1 MFNLGNGGDSVK
13 IAKFTTQKKNQ
24 DRLNVFIEREGRE
37 EFAFAID
44 VDVFI
49 KYGLTK
55 GMELEDDFVRDVL
68 EAEEAQKAYKLAINY
83 LSYRMRAVSEVR
95 DYLLK
100 KEISEPAIKTAITRL
115 QDQRYLNDSE
125 FAKAYVQTKFNT
137 SPSGPVKI
145 KRELEQLKIDPEVVE
160 SVVSDL
166 THEELLEKAGK
177 FVKRKQM
184 ETNRRSATE
193 VQQRIQQTL
202 VQRGF
207 SFDIISEAIQTF
219 WEEEDTDVELEA
231 CLKQAEKLSRK
242 FNGYDAFERNQRM
255 KMQLRR
261 KGFPYEVIER
271 TLNRLF
277 EAES

>member
-1 MFNLGNGGDSVK
+1 MK
-13 IAKFTTQKKNQ
+13 IAKFTTQQKNK
-24 DRLNVFIEREGRE
+24 DRLNVFVEKDGKE

-49 KYGLTK
+49 KYGLTR

-68 EAEEAQKAYKLAINY
+68 EAEEEQKAYKAAVNY
-83 LSYRMRAVSEVR
+83 LSYRMRAVSEVH
-95 DYLLK
+95 DYLMK
-100 KEISEPAIKTAITRL
+100 KEVSEPVIKRVTDRL
-115 QDQRYLNDSE
+115 IEQRYLNDAE
-125 FAKAYVQTKFNT
+125 FAKAYTQTKFNT

-145 KRELEQLKIDPEVVE
+145 KRELAQLQIAP
-160 SVVSDL
+160 DL
-166 THEELLEKAGK
+166 IEDVIAAISHEDQLEKAGK

-202 VQRGF
+202 MQRGF
-207 SFDIISEAIQTF
+207 SFDIISEAILTF
-219 WEEEDTDVELEA
+219 WENEDEDVELSA
-231 CLKQAEKLSRK
+231 CLTQAEKLNRK
-242 FNGYDAFERNQRM
+242 FSGYAPYERKQRM

-271 TLNRLF
+271 ALERL
-277 EAES
+277 AEQES

>member
-1 MFNLGNGGDSVK
+1 MK

-24 DRLNVFIEREGRE
+24 DRLNVFIEREGKE

-55 GMELEDDFVRDVL
+55 GMELEDDFVKDVL
-68 EAEEAQKAYKLAINY
+68 EAEEAQKAYKLAVNY
-83 LSYRMRAVSEVR
+83 LSYRMRAISEVR
-95 DYLLK
+95 DYLMK
-100 KEISEPAIKTAITRL
+100 KELSESAIKHAITRL
-115 QDQRYLNDSE
+115 IEQRYLNDEE

-137 SPSGPVKI
+137 SPSGPIKI
-145 KRELEQLKIDPEVVE
+145 KRELEQLQIPPDVVE
-160 SVVSDL
+160 TVLSKISHEDL
-166 THEELLEKAGK
+166 VEKAGK

-202 VQRGF
+202 MQRGF
-207 SFDIISEAIQTF
+207 TFDIISEAIQTF
-219 WEEEDTDVELEA
+219 WEEEDEDVEIAA

-242 FNGYDAFERNQRM
+242 FSGYDAFERKQRM

-261 KGFPYEVIER
+261 KGFPYDVIER
-271 TLNRLF
+271 TLGRLV
-277 EAES
+277 EEES

>member
-1 MFNLGNGGDSVK
+1 MEWRGVVVK

-24 DRLNVFIEREGRE
+24 DRLNVFIEREGKE

-55 GMELEDDFVRDVL
+55 GMELEDDFVQDVL

-83 LSYRMRAVSEVR
+83 LSYRMRAISEVR
-95 DYLLK
+95 DYLVK
-100 KEISEPAIKTAITRL
+100 KELSESAIKHAITRL
-115 QDQRYLNDSE
+115 IEQRYLNDEE

-137 SPSGPVKI
+137 SPSGPIKI
-145 KRELEQLKIDPEVVE
+145 KRELEQLRIPTDVVE
-160 SVVSDL
+160 SVLESISHEDL
-166 THEELLEKAGK
+166 VEKAGK
-177 FVKRKQM
+177 FVKRKQL

-202 VQRGF
+202 MQRGF
-207 SFDIISEAIQTF
+207 TFDIISEAIQTF
-219 WEEEDTDVELEA
+219 WEEEDEDVEVAA

-242 FNGYDAFERNQRM
+242 FSGYDAFERKQRM

-261 KGFPYEVIER
+261 KGFPYDVIER
-271 TLNRLF
+271 TLDRI
-277 EAES
+277 AEEES

>member
-1 MFNLGNGGDSVK
+1 MK

-24 DRLNVFIEREGRE
+24 DRLNVFIEREGKE

-55 GMELEDDFVRDVL
+55 GMELEDDFVQDVL

-83 LSYRMRAVSEVR
+83 LSYRMRAISEVR
-95 DYLLK
+95 DYLVK
-100 KEISEPAIKTAITRL
+100 KELSESAIKHAITRL
-115 QDQRYLNDSE
+115 IEQRYLNDEE

-137 SPSGPVKI
+137 SPSGPIKI
-145 KRELEQLKIDPEVVE
+145 KRELEQLRIPTDVVE
-160 SVVSDL
+160 SVLSTISHEDL
-166 THEELLEKAGK
+166 VEKAGK
-177 FVKRKQM
+177 FVKRKQL

-202 VQRGF
+202 MQRGF
-207 SFDIISEAIQTF
+207 TFDIISEAIQTF
-219 WEEEDTDVELEA
+219 WEEEDEDVEVAA

-242 FNGYDAFERNQRM
+242 FSGYDAFERKQRM

-261 KGFPYEVIER
+261 KGFPYDVIER
-271 TLNRLF
+271 TLNRI
-277 EAES
+277 AEEEP

>member
-1 MFNLGNGGDSVK
+1 MEWRGVVVK

-24 DRLNVFIEREGRE
+24 DRLNVFIEREGKE

-55 GMELEDDFVRDVL
+55 GMELEDDFVHDVL
-68 EAEEAQKAYKLAINY
+68 EAEEIQKAYKLAINY
-83 LSYRMRAVSEVR
+83 LSYRMRAISEVR
-95 DYLLK
+95 DYLVK
-100 KEISEPAIKTAITRL
+100 KELSESAIKHAITRL
-115 QDQRYLNDSE
+115 IEQRYLNDEE

-137 SPSGPVKI
+137 SPSGPIKI
-145 KRELEQLKIDPEVVE
+145 KRELEQLRIPTDVVE
-160 SVVSDL
+160 SVLESISHEDL
-166 THEELLEKAGK
+166 VEKAGK
-177 FVKRKQM
+177 FVKRKQL

-202 VQRGF
+202 MQRGF
-207 SFDIISEAIQTF
+207 TFDIISEAIQTF
-219 WEEEDTDVELEA
+219 WEEEDEDVEVAA

-242 FNGYDAFERNQRM
+242 FSGYDAFERKQRM

-261 KGFPYEVIER
+261 KGFPYDVIER
-271 TLNRLF
+271 TLDRL
-277 EAES
+277 AEEES

>member
-1 MFNLGNGGDSVK
+1 MK

-24 DRLNVFIEREGRE
+24 DRLNVFIEREGKE

-55 GMELEDDFVRDVL
+55 GMELEDDFVQDVL

-83 LSYRMRAVSEVR
+83 LSYRMRAISEVR
-95 DYLLK
+95 DYLVK
-100 KEISEPAIKTAITRL
+100 KELSESAIKHAITRL
-115 QDQRYLNDSE
+115 KEQRYLNDAE

-137 SPSGPVKI
+137 SPSGPIKI
-145 KRELEQLKIDPEVVE
+145 KRELEQLQISPDVIE
-160 SVVSDL
+160 SVLSSI
-166 THEELLEKAGK
+166 THEERVEKAGK

-202 VQRGF
+202 MQRGF
-207 SFDIISEAIQTF
+207 TFDIISEAIQTF
-219 WEEEDTDVELEA
+219 WEEEDEDVEIAA
-231 CLKQAEKLSRK
+231 CLKQAEKLNRK
-242 FNGYDAFERNQRM
+242 FSGYDAFERKQRM

-261 KGFPYEVIER
+261 KGFPYDVIER
-271 TLNRLF
+271 TLNRI
-277 EAES
+277 AEEES

>member
-1 MFNLGNGGDSVK
+1 MK

-24 DRLNVFIEREGRE
+24 DRLNVFIEREGKE

-55 GMELEDDFVRDVL
+55 GMELEDDFVQDVL

-83 LSYRMRAVSEVR
+83 LSYRMRAISEVR
-95 DYLLK
+95 DYLVK
-100 KEISEPAIKTAITRL
+100 KELSESAIKHAITRL
-115 QDQRYLNDSE
+115 IEQRYLNDEE

-137 SPSGPVKI
+137 SPSGPIKI
-145 KRELEQLKIDPEVVE
+145 KRELEQLRIPTDVVE
-160 SVVSDL
+160 SVLESISHEDL
-166 THEELLEKAGK
+166 VEKAGK
-177 FVKRKQM
+177 FVKRKQL

-202 VQRGF
+202 MQRGF
-207 SFDIISEAIQTF
+207 TFDIISEAVQTF
-219 WEEEDTDVELEA
+219 WEEEDEDVEVAA

-242 FNGYDAFERNQRM
+242 FSGYDAFERKQRM

-261 KGFPYEVIER
+261 KGFPYDVIER
-271 TLNRLF
+271 TLDRL
-277 EAES
+277 AEEES

>member
-1 MFNLGNGGDSVK
+1 MEWRGVVVK

-24 DRLNVFIEREGRE
+24 DRLNVFIEREGKE

-55 GMELEDDFVRDVL
+55 GMELEDDFVQDVL
-68 EAEEAQKAYKLAINY
+68 EAEETQKAYKLAINY
-83 LSYRMRAVSEVR
+83 LSYRMRAISEVR
-95 DYLLK
+95 DYLVK
-100 KEISEPAIKTAITRL
+100 KELSESAIKHAITRL
-115 QDQRYLNDSE
+115 IEQRYLNDEE

-137 SPSGPVKI
+137 SPSGPIKI
-145 KRELEQLKIDPEVVE
+145 KRELEQLRIPPDVVE
-160 SVVSDL
+160 SVLSTISHEDL
-166 THEELLEKAGK
+166 VEKAGK
-177 FVKRKQM
+177 FVKRKQL

-202 VQRGF
+202 MQRGF
-207 SFDIISEAIQTF
+207 TFDIISEAIQTF
-219 WEEEDTDVELEA
+219 WEEEDEDVEVAA

-242 FNGYDAFERNQRM
+242 FSGYDAFERKQRM

-261 KGFPYEVIER
+261 KGFPYDVIER
-271 TLNRLF
+271 TLDRL
-277 EAES
+277 AEEES

>member
-1 MFNLGNGGDSVK
+1 MLKLGNGGDFVK
-13 IAKFTTQKKNQ
+13 IVKFTAQKKNK
-24 DRLNVFIEREGRE
+24 DRLNVFIEREGHE

-55 GMELEDDFVRDVL
+55 GMELGDDFVRDVL
-68 EAEEAQKAYKLAINY
+68 EAEEAQKAYKLAVNY
-83 LSYRMRAVSEVR
+83 LSYRMRAISEVK
-95 DYLLK
+95 DYLIK
-100 KEISEPAIKTAITRL
+100 KEIGEQAIKKAIARL
-115 QDQRYLNDSE
+115 KEQRYLNDAE

-137 SPSGPVKI
+137 SPSGPIKI
-145 KRELEQLKIDPEVVE
+145 KRELEQLQIDTEIVDTVI
-160 SVVSDL
+160 SGL
-166 THEELLEKAGK
+166 THEELVEKAGK

-202 VQRGF
+202 MQRGF
-207 SFDIISEAIQTF
+207 SFVIISEAIQTF
-219 WEEEDTDVELEA
+219 WEEEDDDVELAA

-261 KGFPYEVIER
+261 KGFPYDVIDR
-271 TLNRLF
+271 TLEKLV
-277 EAES
+277 EEET

>member
-1 MFNLGNGGDSVK
+1 MEWRGVVVK

-24 DRLNVFIEREGRE
+24 DRLNVFIEREGKE

-55 GMELEDDFVRDVL
+55 GMELEDDFVQDVL
-68 EAEEAQKAYKLAINY
+68 EAEEIQKAYKLAINY
-83 LSYRMRAVSEVR
+83 LSYRMRAISEVR
-95 DYLLK
+95 DYLVK
-100 KEISEPAIKTAITRL
+100 KELSESAIKHAITRL
-115 QDQRYLNDSE
+115 IEQRYLNDEE

-137 SPSGPVKI
+137 SPSGPIKI
-145 KRELEQLKIDPEVVE
+145 KRELEQLRIPTDVVE
-160 SVVSDL
+160 SVLESISHEDL
-166 THEELLEKAGK
+166 VEKAGK
-177 FVKRKQM
+177 FVKRKQL

-202 VQRGF
+202 MQRGF
-207 SFDIISEAIQTF
+207 TFDIISEAIQTF
-219 WEEEDTDVELEA
+219 WEEEDEDVEVAA

-242 FNGYDAFERNQRM
+242 FSGYDAFERKQRM

-261 KGFPYEVIER
+261 KGFPYDVIER
-271 TLNRLF
+271 TLDRL
-277 EAES
+277 AEEES

>member
-1 MFNLGNGGDSVK
+1 MK

-24 DRLNVFIEREGRE
+24 DRLNVFIEREGKE

-55 GMELEDDFVRDVL
+55 GMELEDDFVQDVL

-83 LSYRMRAVSEVR
+83 LSYRMRAISEVR
-95 DYLLK
+95 DYLVK
-100 KEISEPAIKTAITRL
+100 KELSESAIKHAITRL
-115 QDQRYLNDSE
+115 IEQRYLNDEE

-137 SPSGPVKI
+137 SPSGPIKI
-145 KRELEQLKIDPEVVE
+145 KRELEQLRIPTDVVE
-160 SVVSDL
+160 SVLESISHEDL
-166 THEELLEKAGK
+166 VEKAGK
-177 FVKRKQM
+177 FVKRKQL
-184 ETNRRSATE
+184 ETNRRSSTE

-202 VQRGF
+202 MQRGF
-207 SFDIISEAIQTF
+207 TFDIISVAIQTF
-219 WEEEDTDVELEA
+219 WEEEDEDVEVAA

-242 FNGYDAFERNQRM
+242 FSGYDAFERKQRM

-261 KGFPYEVIER
+261 KGFPYDVIER
-271 TLNRLF
+271 TLDRL
-277 EAES
+277 AEEEL

>member
-1 MFNLGNGGDSVK
+1 MEWRGVVVK

-24 DRLNVFIEREGRE
+24 DRLNVFIEREGKE

-55 GMELEDDFVRDVL
+55 GMELEDDFVQDVL

-83 LSYRMRAVSEVR
+83 LSYRMRAISEVR
-95 DYLLK
+95 DYLVK
-100 KEISEPAIKTAITRL
+100 KELSESAIKHAITRL
-115 QDQRYLNDSE
+115 IEQRYLNDEE

-137 SPSGPVKI
+137 SPSGPIKI
-145 KRELEQLKIDPEVVE
+145 KRELEQLRIPTDVVE
-160 SVVSDL
+160 SELESISHEDL
-166 THEELLEKAGK
+166 VEKAGK
-177 FVKRKQM
+177 FVKRKQL

-202 VQRGF
+202 MQRGF
-207 SFDIISEAIQTF
+207 TFDIISEAIQTF
-219 WEEEDTDVELEA
+219 WEEEDEDVEVAA

-242 FNGYDAFERNQRM
+242 FSGYDAFERKQRM

-261 KGFPYEVIER
+261 KGFPYDVIER
-271 TLNRLF
+271 TLDRI
-277 EAES
+277 AEEES